1 MSEFDFDP
9 YSLQGINNEEKE
21 MLSRWSLNIEKE
33 LFKIKLQL
41 LGLEYNRHY
50 GIDDDFTEYI
60 QISGSALVNERGATA
75 IHNKLQAELTKIPA
89 DTKLMDNDIRE
100 EVKQFDI
107 DFSSWVAQN
116 SVDFAISD
124 KDYNTVC
131 EMAIRLVKAQWFRS
145 IGGWKG
151 NLINNNTQQREVI
164 THNTETEVRNAPRR
178 FNIGGIMR

>member
-1 MSEFDFDP
+1 MSDYDYDS
-9 YSLQGINNEEKE
+9 YSLMVGNREENEV
-21 MLSRWSLNIEKE
+21 LTRWQLNLEKE

-41 LGLEYNRHY
+41 LGLEYNPHY
-50 GIDDDFTEYI
+50 GQDDDFNEYV
-60 QISGSALVNERGATA
+60 QIAGSALVNERGGTA

-89 DTKLMDNDIRE
+89 DTKLHENDIRE
-100 EVKQFDI
+100 EVKQFDV

-116 SVDFAISD
+116 SVDFTISD

-151 NLINNNTQQREVI
+151 NLINNNTQQREII
-164 THNTETEVRNAPRR
+164 THNTETEVRNNPRR
-178 FNIGGIMR
+178 FNLGGVLR